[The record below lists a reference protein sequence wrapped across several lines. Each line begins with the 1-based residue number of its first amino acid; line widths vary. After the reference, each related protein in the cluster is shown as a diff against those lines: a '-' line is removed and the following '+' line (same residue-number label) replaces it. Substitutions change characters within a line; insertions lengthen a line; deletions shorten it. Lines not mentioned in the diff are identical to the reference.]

1 MFFSDCRKIKRKVV
15 YLDTMLQPKTPTSTE
30 TTASTTPKVLIIM
43 VFLVEKQLNLQLLM
57 LVEEKMYQ
65 ELQPFWKRLTL
76 WIKKLSYTCR
86 LQNISQRIWHDRRR
100 ILQSPMRNEP
110 PAEGFRIMARF
121 VVTCP
126 DFTHKYFA
134 VFISDIILV
143 NMSNNFEICGWNRVF
158 HLQVHRSASKIIFVQ
173 EHV

>member
-15 YLDTMLQPKTPTSTE
+15 YLDTMLQPKTPTTTE

-57 LVEEKMYQ
+57 LVDEKMYQ
-65 ELQPFWKRLTL
+65 ELQPFWKRLHL

-86 LQNISQRIWHDRRR
+86 LLNISQRIWHNRRR

-126 DFTHKYFA
+126 DFTHEYFA

-143 NMSNNFEICGWNRVF
+143 NMSNDFEICGWNRVF
-158 HLQVHRSASKIIFVQ
+158 HLQVRRSASKIIFVQ

>member
-30 TTASTTPKVLIIM
+30 TTASTTPKVLIM
-43 VFLVEKQLNLQLLM
+43 VVFLVEKQLNLQLLM

-65 ELQPFWKRLTL
+65 ELQSFWKRLYR

-86 LQNISQRIWHDRRR
+86 LPNVSQRICHNRRR
-100 ILQSPMRNEP
+100 ILQSPMHNEP

-121 VVTCP
+121 VVTFL

-158 HLQVHRSASKIIFVQ
+158 HLQVRRSASKIIFVQ